1 MPHTATLHQIIDK
14 IQTVLE
20 QYMQLERKY
29 VQLIEECDQLKA
41 DQQNAQAQISEA
53 QQKLTLLQLSV
64 KAHLLDNTIKAA
76 AGKDLQAQIKSIFK
90 DLEET
95 KLLWDYRFSV
105 LKFNN
110 LYFVRNK

>member
-29 VQLIEECDQLKA
+29 VQLIEEYDQLKA
-41 DQQNAQAQISEA
+41 DQQNAQVQTNEA
-53 QQKLTLLQLSV
+53 RQKLTLLQLSV
-64 KAHLLDNTIKAA
+64 KTHLLDNTIKVA
-76 AGKDLQAQIKSIFK
+76 AGKDLQTQINGILK

-95 KLLWDYRFSV
+95 KLL
-105 LKFNN
+105 
-110 LYFVRNK
+110 